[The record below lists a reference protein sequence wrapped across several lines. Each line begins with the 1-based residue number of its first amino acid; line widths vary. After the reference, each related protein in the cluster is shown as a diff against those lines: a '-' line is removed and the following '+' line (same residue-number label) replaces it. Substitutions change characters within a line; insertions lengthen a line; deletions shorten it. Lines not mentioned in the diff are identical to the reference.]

1 MGWDKGKEGILEGG
15 MTWAVEAR
23 RKGRGT
29 EDEQTAENDQGK
41 KVCFTEDEQREE
53 TRAQGAD
60 NQDAR

>member
-1 MGWDKGKEGILEGG
+1 MGQGKGRILDCG

-29 EDEQTAENDQGK
+29 KDVQTAENDQGK

-53 TRAQGAD
+53 RRAQGAD